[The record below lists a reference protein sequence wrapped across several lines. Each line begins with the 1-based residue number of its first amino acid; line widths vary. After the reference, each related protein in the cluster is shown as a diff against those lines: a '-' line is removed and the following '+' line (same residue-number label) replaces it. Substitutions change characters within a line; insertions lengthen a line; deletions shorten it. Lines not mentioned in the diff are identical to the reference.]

1 MFVVNLSFWGSIRRG
16 CMKKFVRERKENF
29 LYDVFVRGIEV
40 VVVEEFWRSIWMWKG
55 YLKKEMEGMICVV

>member
-1 MFVVNLSFWGSIRRG
+1 
-16 CMKKFVRERKENF
+16 MKKFVRERKENF